1 MKAFNV
7 LYGEND
13 FTTGIGEVTEKPDMA
28 IIAGTGSLTFATTTD
43 RQIQVFNTDGTTV
56 NRLSMKA
63 GETRTI
69 TLPAGVYIVNG
80 KKIIV
85 K

>member
-1 MKAFNV
+1 MNAFNV
-7 LYGEND
+7 LYGENELP
-13 FTTGIGEVTEKPDMA
+13 TGIGEVTEKPDMA
-28 IIAGTGSLTFATTTD
+28 VIAGNGSLTFATTTD
-43 RQIQVFNTDGTTV
+43 RQVQVFSTDGTTV

-69 TLPAGVYIVNG
+69 TLPAGIYIVNG